1 MLPQPLSPPHTL
13 RPPYSRPAGHAPCIP
28 LLPFQL
34 ISPFVGRILD
44 WHKAKHGR
52 DFTGDEDPGV
62 ISVKTIY
69 RYYKK
74 FGHDTIVMG
83 ARCNSVPSS
92 SLP

>member
-1 MLPQPLSPPHTL
+1 
-13 RPPYSRPAGHAPCIP
+13 